1 MKMKI
6 RVKLFGQLKK
16 KIPAYQN
23 DQGLEL
29 ELPERAKVGDLLS
42 LLNITDPK
50 TTTAIVNG
58 RVLTWEENLPRDSVV
73 NLFYIM
79 FGG

>member
-1 MKMKI
+1 MKI
-6 RVKLFGQLKK
+6 KVKLFGQLRKQV
-16 KIPAYQN
+16 PAYQH

-29 ELPERAKVGDLLS
+29 ELPEGAKAGDLLA

-50 TTTAIVNG
+50 TTTTIVSG
-58 RVLTWEENLPRDSVV
+58 RVMAWEEKLPRDEVV
-73 NLFYIM
+73 NLFYVM

>member
-1 MKMKI
+1 MKI
-6 RVKLFGQLKK
+6 TVKLFGELRK
-16 KIPAYQN
+16 KIPAYQH

-29 ELPERAKVGDLLS
+29 ELPEGAKAGDLLV
-42 LLNITDPK
+42 LLNIADPK

-58 RVLTWEENLPRDSVV
+58 RVMVWGEKLPRDAVV
-73 NLFYIM
+73 NLFYVM